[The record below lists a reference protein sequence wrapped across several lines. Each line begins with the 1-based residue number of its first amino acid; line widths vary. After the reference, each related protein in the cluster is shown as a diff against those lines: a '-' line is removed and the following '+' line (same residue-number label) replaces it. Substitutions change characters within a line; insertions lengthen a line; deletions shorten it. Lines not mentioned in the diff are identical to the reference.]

1 MKIKRLIELKDKCEK
16 KMQSLDMA
24 LNISGRKF
32 MKEVYDDKITLT
44 ISQAEDVKELL
55 QGYYNI
61 LNDIL
66 EKAEVEI

>member
-24 LNISGRKF
+24 LNISGQKF
-32 MKEVYDDKITLT
+32 LGAVYDDKITLT

>member
-1 MKIKRLIELKDKCEK
+1 MKIKRILEMKDKCEK

-24 LNISGRKF
+24 LNISGHKF
-32 MKEVYDDKITLT
+32 LNATYDDKITLT
-44 ISQAEDVKELL
+44 VSQAEDVKELL

-66 EKAEVEI
+66 NRAEVEI